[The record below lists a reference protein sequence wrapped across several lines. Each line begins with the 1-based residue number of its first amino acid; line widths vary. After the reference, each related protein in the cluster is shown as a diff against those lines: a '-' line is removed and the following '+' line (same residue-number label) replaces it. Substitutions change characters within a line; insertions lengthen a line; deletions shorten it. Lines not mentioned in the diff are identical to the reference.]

1 MKKKVIKSDEILK
14 AALDDR
20 ERIKNKLCVIFVNS
34 DKFPGLKGWQEYAS
48 RKQTRRD
55 IRNIFNKK
63 GNLNSG
69 YSYFTGING
78 LIDIDFDWEFAYHIA
93 IREFGERMN
102 TRTLKTPSGG
112 YRALFIVDEPQDFLE
127 FKDRPPHV
135 EIHGKPSHQVVV
147 YGKGKNDR
155 GQLKNYKLIK
165 DLEIKKDENI
175 LTDMAE
181 FLKKINAECH
191 FLDYPCIKSYTQK
204 KHNELTQE
212 QRTAIGAFFAAEDID
227 MEKAIDFFRCTDD
240 FDYEKT
246 QYHLQKIYE
255 KKFQHPTCEKLRESF
270 NHDEKDCK
278 NCKRR
283 NTSVYS
289 DTSVSSDADVETDVE
304 EFQMDL
310 SYPSGHMLGFNN
322 LKASTRLFGDE
333 YKLIFKAL
341 WYNQLSSLIA
351 TKSLCLGQIR
361 TDGRISVL
369 WPIKSGGGKE
379 SIKNT
384 VKGVQEALGFY
395 CSEPTSLHAEQL
407 VGKVVRP
414 SKKNGDYEKIEGFL
428 ADDYLIIDEAYN
440 LLTSTELHYSEAR
453 KYIRTALDPYPH
465 NTVTKRPTDIPR
477 EYSLSYE
484 PKCPI
489 TLFVQPFQFENDLL
503 VMEGDIRR
511 FIVPYVQM
519 IGIDR
524 TDAFKRRILN
534 DNDDSKSLQEFCN
547 MIKEIKVPEE
557 FEFTEEGKKTFVEL
571 SLDLRDCGFNYSEKI
586 KYFTDNMEFTIQNFL
601 LKFAVIQ
608 ALQEGKGLVD
618 VKHVELAYIDL
629 FEILEH
635 TYQFIDVKIPGFM
648 NYGEGWQGALLQ
660 DQDALRWLHKQGAT
674 SFEESKVSIGDYQDE
689 IQNIFDKSERQARTI
704 MNKQIKKGWIN
715 KKKGYQESKVWL
727 NFKPKS
733 TYRQKRQRSPYSLQ
747 DGTFKKDK
755 IKYYK
760 IIEKYYNVLFP
771 LGECVADI
779 APMQKDMKTPNFFE
793 SNKITTEEE

>member
-1 MKKKVIKSDEILK
+1 MNKKVTKSNELLKVALEDE
-14 AALDDR
+14 
-20 ERIKNKLCVIFVNS
+20 ERIKHKLCVIFVNS
-34 DKFPGLKGWQEYAS
+34 EKFPGLKGWQDYAHERQS
-48 RKQTRRD
+48 RRD
-55 IRNIFNKK
+55 IKTLFNKK
-63 GNLNSG
+63 GNFNSG

-78 LIDIDFDWEFAYHIA
+78 LIDVDFDWEFAYHVA

-112 YRALFIVDEPQDFLE
+112 YRALFIVDKPQDFLE

-147 YGKGKNDR
+147 FGKGKDDK
-155 GQLKNYKLIK
+155 GQLKDYKLLK
-165 DLEIKKDENI
+165 DVEIKKDADI
-175 LTDMAE
+175 LEDMAG
-181 FLKKINAECH
+181 FLKKINEECH
-191 FLDYPCIKSYTQK
+191 FLEYPCIKSCTQK

-212 QRTAIGAFFAAEDID
+212 QRTAIGAFFTAENIDI
-227 MEKAIDFFRCTDD
+227 EKAIDFFRCTDD
-240 FDYEKT
+240 FDYQTT

-255 KKFQHPTCEKLRESF
+255 KKFQHPTCEKLHESF
-270 NHDEKDCK
+270 NHDEGNCK

-283 NTSVYS
+283 NTR
-289 DTSVSSDADVETDVE
+289 VSFDANEKTGTDVE
-304 EFQMDL
+304 EFKIEL
-310 SYPSGHMLGFNN
+310 SYPSGHLLGFNN

-333 YKLIFKAL
+333 YNLIFKAL

-351 TKSLCLGQIR
+351 TKSLTLGQIR
-361 TDGRISVL
+361 TDGRISTL

-384 VKGVQEALGFY
+384 IKGIQKALGFY

-428 ADDYLIIDEAYN
+428 ADDYIIIDEAFN
-440 LLTSTELHYSEAR
+440 LLTSKELHYSEAR

-511 FIVPYVQM
+511 LMIPYVKM

-534 DNDDSKSLQEFCN
+534 NNNDSKSLQEFCD
-547 MIKEIKVPEE
+547 MIKKIKVPEE
-557 FEFTEEGKKTFVEL
+557 FEFTEEGRNVFVEL
-571 SLDLRDCGFNYSEKI
+571 SLDLRDRGFNYSEKI

-601 LKFAVIQ
+601 LKFAVVQ
-608 ALQEGKGLVD
+608 ALQDDTGLVD

-635 TYQFIDVKIPGFM
+635 TYQFIEVKIPGFM
-648 NYGEGWQGALLQ
+648 NYGEGWQGALMQ

-689 IQNIFDKSERQARTI
+689 IQNIFDKKERQARNI
-704 MNKQIKKGWIN
+704 MEKQIKKGWIK
-715 KKKGYQESKVWL
+715 KKKGYQESTVWL
-727 NFKPKS
+727 NFKPTS
-733 TYRQKRQRSPYSLQ
+733 TYRQKRQHSPYTLQ
-747 DGTFKKDK
+747 NGNINKEN

-760 IIEKYYNVLFP
+760 IIKKYYNILFP
-771 LGECVADI
+771 LSQCVAGIATMQNDI
-779 APMQKDMKTPNFFE
+779 DNE
-793 SNKITTEEE
+793 ISTEGE